1 MVKKLKH
8 KDVKDQYY
16 IFDDGRVWSKKTKRF
31 LVPTKDRYGYL
42 QINVAK
48 INSKNKT
55 KLNLATLVAYTF
67 LGEPPKNML
76 DPTVD
81 HIDSNKLN
89 NKYTNLQWL
98 TRQENLAK
106 RDKTGRTILTPDIVE
121 KICLDLQ
128 NDMKQIIIAKKYN
141 ISKGTVYNIL
151 NKNSYKYIS
160 DNYDFFKR
168 TNK

>member
-1 MVKKLKH
+1 MVKKLKY
-8 KDVKDQYY
+8 KDIKDQYY
-16 IFDDGRVWSKKTKRF
+16 IFDDGRIWSKKTKRF
-31 LVPTKDRYGYL
+31 LTPTKDRYGYVNITL
-42 QINVAK
+42 SAF
-48 INSKNKT
+48 NK
-55 KLNLATLVAYTF
+55 KRKFNLATLVAYTF
-67 LGEPPKNML
+67 IGEPPKNMI
-76 DPTVD
+76 DTTVD

-128 NDMKQIIIAKKYN
+128 NNMKQCNVMKKYN
-141 ISKGTVYNIL
+141 ISKGTVFRIL
-151 NKNSYKYIS
+151 HKECYKYML
-160 DNYDFFKR
+160 DKYDFIKR

>member
-1 MVKKLKH
+1 MIRKLKY
-8 KDVKDQYY
+8 KDIKDQYY
-16 IFDDGRVWSKKTKRF
+16 IFDDGRIWSKKTKRF
-31 LVPTKDRYGYL
+31 LTPFKDRYGYL
-42 QINVAK
+42 QIKLAVNSKIK
-48 INSKNKT
+48 INF
-55 KLNLATLVAYTF
+55 NLATLVAYTF
-67 LGEPPKNML
+67 LGEPPKSMI

-106 RDKTGRTILTPDIVE
+106 RDKTGRTILTPNIVE

-128 NDMKQIIIAKKYN
+128 NNMKQCDVMRKYN
-141 ISKGTVYNIL
+141 ISKGTAHYIL
-151 NKNSYKYIS
+151 NKKSYKYIS
-160 DNYDFFKR
+160 NKYDFSKR